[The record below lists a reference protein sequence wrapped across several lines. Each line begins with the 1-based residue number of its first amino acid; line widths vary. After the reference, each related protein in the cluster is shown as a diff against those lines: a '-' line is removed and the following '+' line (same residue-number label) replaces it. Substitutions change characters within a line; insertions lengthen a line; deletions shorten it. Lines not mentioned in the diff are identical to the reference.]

1 MDAMEFTFQDLVDAL
16 IEKILPRI
24 EQEVPDYG
32 AFNPVLE
39 LFDNLDEDMQ
49 HVVGKYGLKVYKMP
63 PDIVADPAKRYVEAV
78 AYEPGG
84 NYKATLV
91 VGSGNKADII
101 ALLKSEGFPERLNCA
116 YGELLEMLEDL

>member
-1 MDAMEFTFQDLVDAL
+1 MDAMEITFQDLVDAL

-32 AFNPVLE
+32 AFYPVLE
-39 LFDNLDEDMQ
+39 LFDNLDEGTQ

-84 NYKATLV
+84 NYKATLI
-91 VGSGNKADII
+91 VGSGNKTDII
-101 ALLKSEGFPERLNCA
+101 ALLLSEDFPEKLNRA
-116 YGELLEMLEDL
+116 FGKLLDMLKD